1 MPRIA
6 FRERD
11 PPGSEQG
18 GENQDQRG
26 DVALATQLAGKPAAG
41 PQGPVDGAACRTR
54 VKNLVE
60 DGTAD
65 GEIKGAFLC
74 EVLGSADTGLETS
87 G

>member
-1 MPRIA
+1 MA

-26 DVALATQLAGKPAAG
+26 DVALATQLADKPAAG

-60 DGTAD
+60 DGIAD

-74 EVLGSADTGLETS
+74 EVLSSADTGLETS